1 MTKKPGDKEVE
12 GPPSVFKITPEKV
25 VLVSGERRKK
35 GRRIECLTAAG
46 VWGETR

>member
-25 VLVSGERRKK
+25 VLVRGERRNE
-35 GRRIECLTAAG
+35 GGGGEC
-46 VWGETR
+46 